1 MIVDS
6 GSSLWGGGKSSQRVI
21 QTHRVDQT
29 KQSRQV
35 AGEDGAGSSAVTR
48 VITRDAPLERGG
60 HGTGWEGSDSGS
72 IDGIWTGTE

>member
-21 QTHRVDQT
+21 QAHRVDKT

-35 AGEDGAGSSAVTR
+35 AGEDGAVSSAVTR
-48 VITRDAPLERGG
+48 VITRDAPSERGG
-60 HGTGWEGSDSGS
+60 RGTGWEGGGIGS